1 MMKIKTKL
9 NLGFGLLFFLIF
21 SLDLIGIKYI
31 TSLKKDTEN
40 ILSANY
46 NTLLYTRNMLFFIDQ
61 GDDKSI
67 EKFDQNL
74 KLQENNIT
82 ESGEKESTE
91 ELRAHFEILKSNK
104 TNTAIEKKIRNE
116 IYNIQHVNML
126 AIQNKSKFAAKS
138 ADKAVFGILVAGILC
153 FIIALI
159 LLINLPS
166 NIANPIK
173 RLTASIKQ
181 IAEGNYT
188 ERIEFDN
195 RSEFG
200 QLAGSFNS
208 MAEKLEE
215 YKNSNIAKLMN
226 EKSRIEALINN
237 MHDPVIGLDEN
248 LNVIF
253 INREA
258 VKISGLNIEKTLN
271 QKAEDL
277 AVKNDL
283 FRMLIADLLKTDR
296 NSEAKSK
303 PIKIFSDN
311 KEGYFDK
318 EILHI
323 SITPKGEIQKRI
335 IGHVIILRNVTEY
348 KELDYAKTNFIANIS
363 HEFKT
368 PISSIKMSLQ
378 LLENERIG
386 KLNEEQK
393 NLMESIKDDASRL
406 LKITGELLNMTQLES
421 GNVQLNILK
430 SNPYE
435 LIQYAVNATKSQAEQ
450 KQIQLQ
456 IDCPSDIDDIQ
467 ADSEKTAWVLI
478 NLLSNA
484 IRYSYEDSKITISAK
499 SLNDKIEISV
509 RDTGQGIAP
518 QYLDKIFA
526 RYFRIPGSNKE
537 GTGLGLAIS
546 KEFIEAQGGKIYVES
561 EYGIGS
567 TFTIVL
573 NKFVNY

>member
-9 NLGFGLLFFLIF
+9 NLGFGLLFLLIF
-21 SLDLIGIKYI
+21 SLNLIGIKYI
-31 TSLKKDTEN
+31 TSLKKDTDN

-46 NTLLYTRNMLFFIDQ
+46 NTLLYTRNMLFFL
-61 GDDKSI
+61 DKRDSVSL
-67 EKFDQNL
+67 EKFDINL
-74 KLQENNIT
+74 DLQEKNIT
-82 ESGEKESTE
+82 EAGERESTE
-91 ELRAHFEILKSNK
+91 ELRSHFEIFKSDIKNI
-104 TNTAIEKKIRNE
+104 AIEKKIRFE
-116 IYNIQHVNML
+116 IYKIMQVNML
-126 AIQNKSKFAAKS
+126 AIQNKSKIATKS
-138 ADKAVFGILVAGILC
+138 ADKAVVGILIAGILC

-173 RLTASIKQ
+173 RLTKSIKQ

-188 ERIEFDN
+188 ERIDFDN
-195 RSEFG
+195 KSEFG
-200 QLAGSFNS
+200 QLATSFNS

-248 LNVIF
+248 LDVIF

-258 VKISGLNIEKTLN
+258 VKITGLGIDTTLN
-271 QKAEDL
+271 QNAEEL
-277 AVKNDL
+277 ALKNDL
-283 FRMLIADLLKTDR
+283 FKMLINDLLKI
-296 NSEAKSK
+296 EKGLEIKSK
-303 PIKIFSDN
+303 PVKIFSDN
-311 KEGYFDK
+311 KEGYFEK

-323 SITPKGEIQKRI
+323 SITPKGESSKRL

-348 KELDYAKTNFIANIS
+348 KELDFAKTNFIANIS

-378 LLENERIG
+378 LLENEHIG
-386 KLNEEQK
+386 KLNDEQK
-393 NLMESIKDDASRL
+393 HLMEGIKDDADRL
-406 LKITGELLNMTQLES
+406 LRITGELLNMTQLES
-421 GNVQLNILK
+421 GNIQLNILK
-430 SNPYE
+430 ANPNE

-450 KQIQLQ
+450 KQIKLH
-456 IDCPSDIDDIQ
+456 IDCHSDIGNVQ

-484 IRYSYEDSKITISAK
+484 IRYSYEDSIITINAISI
-499 SLNDKIEISV
+499 NDKIEISV
-509 RDTGQGIAP
+509 KDSGQGIAP
-518 QYLDKIFA
+518 QYLVKIFA

-546 KEFIEAQGGKIYVES
+546 KEFIEAQGGKISVVS
-561 EYGIGS
+561 EYGSGS
-567 TFTIVL
+567 IFTISL
-573 NKFVNY
+573 NKSIS

>member
-21 SLDLIGIKYI
+21 SLDMIGIKYI
-31 TSLKKDTEN
+31 ISLKKDTEN

-46 NTLLYTRNMLFFIDQ
+46 NTLLYTRNMLFFLDQ
-61 GDDKSI
+61 NDKQAL

-91 ELRAHFEILKSNK
+91 ELRSNFEVLKSDK
-104 TNTAIEKKIRNE
+104 TNIEIEKKVRNE
-116 IYNIQHVNML
+116 IYNIQYVNML

-138 ADKAVFGILVAGILC
+138 ADNAVLGILIAGVLC
-153 FIIALI
+153 FIIALV

-181 IAEGNYT
+181 IADGNYT

-195 RSEFG
+195 KSEFG

-258 VKISGLNIEKTLN
+258 VKISGLDIEKTIN

-277 AVKNDL
+277 ASKNDL
-283 FRMLIADLLKTDR
+283 FRMLISDLLKTDK
-296 NSEAKSK
+296 NFDSKSK
-303 PIKIFSDN
+303 PIKIFSEN

-323 SITPKGEIQKRI
+323 SITPKGETSKRI

-378 LLENERIG
+378 LLENEQIG
-386 KLNEEQK
+386 ELNEEQK
-393 NLMESIKDDASRL
+393 NLMESIKDDANRL
-406 LKITGELLNMTQLES
+406 LKITAELLNMTQLES

-435 LIQYAVNATKSQAEQ
+435 LIQYAVNATKSQSEQ

-456 IDCPSDIDDIQ
+456 IDCSSDIAEIQ

-484 IRYSYEDSKITISAK
+484 IRYSYEDSKITIAAR

-509 RDTGQGIAP
+509 KDTGQGIAP
-518 QYLDKIFA
+518 KYLDKIFA

-573 NKFVNY
+573 NKYE

>member
-9 NLGFGLLFFLIF
+9 NLGFGLLFLLIF
-21 SLDLIGIKYI
+21 SLNLIGIKYI
-31 TSLKKDTEN
+31 TSLKKDTDN

-46 NTLLYTRNMLFFIDQ
+46 NTLLYTRNMLFFL
-61 GDDKSI
+61 DKRDPESL
-67 EKFDQNL
+67 EKFDLNL
-74 KLQENNIT
+74 HLQEKNIT
-82 ESGEKESTE
+82 ETGERESTE
-91 ELRAHFEILKSNK
+91 ELRSHFEIFKSDLKNS
-104 TNTAIEKKIRNE
+104 AIEKKIRFE
-116 IYNIQHVNML
+116 IYKIMQVNML
-126 AIQNKSKFAAKS
+126 AIQNKSKIATKS
-138 ADKAVFGILVAGILC
+138 ADKAVVGILIAGILC

-173 RLTASIKQ
+173 RLTKSIKQ
-181 IAEGNYT
+181 IEEGNYT
-188 ERIEFDN
+188 ERIDFDN
-195 RSEFG
+195 KSEFG
-200 QLAGSFNS
+200 QLATSFNS

-215 YKNSNIAKLMN
+215 YKNSNLAKLMN

-248 LNVIF
+248 LDVIF

-258 VKISGLNIEKTLN
+258 VKISGLDIETTLN
-271 QKAEDL
+271 QNAEEL
-277 AVKNDL
+277 AFKNDL
-283 FRMLIADLLKTDR
+283 FKMLINDLLKI
-296 NSEAKSK
+296 EKGMEIKSK
-303 PIKIFSDN
+303 PVKIFSEN
-311 KEGYFDK
+311 KEGYFEK

-323 SITPKGEIQKRI
+323 SITPKGESLKRL

-348 KELDYAKTNFIANIS
+348 KELDFAKTNFIANIS

-378 LLENERIG
+378 LLENEHIG
-386 KLNEEQK
+386 KLNDEQK
-393 NLMESIKDDASRL
+393 HLMDSIKDDANRL

-421 GNVQLNILK
+421 GNIQLNILNA
-430 SNPYE
+430 NPYE

-450 KQIQLQ
+450 KQIKLQ
-456 IDCPSDIDDIQ
+456 IDCNTEIGNVQ

-484 IRYSYEDSKITISAK
+484 IRYSYEDSIITITAK

-509 RDTGQGIAP
+509 KDSGQGIAP

-526 RYFRIPGSNKE
+526 RYFRIPGSKKE

-546 KEFIEAQGGKIYVES
+546 KEFIEAQGGKINVVS
-561 EYGIGS
+561 EYGSGS
-567 TFTIVL
+567 NFTISL
-573 NKFVNY
+573 NKSIS

>member
-46 NTLLYTRNMLFFIDQ
+46 NTLLYTRNMLFFLDQ

-91 ELRAHFEILKSNK
+91 ELRTHFEILKSDK

-126 AIQNKSKFAAKS
+126 AIQNKSRFAAKS
-138 ADKAVFGILVAGILC
+138 ADKAVFVILVAGILC

-215 YKNSNIAKLMN
+215 YKNSNIARLMN

-323 SITPKGEIQKRI
+323 SITPKGEIQKRL

-393 NLMESIKDDASRL
+393 NLMDSIKDDANRL

-430 SNPYE
+430 ANPYE
-435 LIQYAVNATKSQAEQ
+435 LILYAANATKSQAEQ

-456 IDCPSDIDDIQ
+456 IDCPYDIDDIQ

-484 IRYSYEDSKITISAK
+484 IRYSYEDSKITITAK

-573 NKFVNY
+573 NKYE

>member
-9 NLGFGLLFFLIF
+9 NLGFGLLFLLIF
-21 SLDLIGIKYI
+21 SLNLIGIKYI
-31 TSLKKDTEN
+31 TSLKKDTDN

-46 NTLLYTRNMLFFIDQ
+46 NTLLYTRNMLFFL
-61 GDDKSI
+61 DKRDSVSL
-67 EKFDQNL
+67 EKFDINL
-74 KLQENNIT
+74 DLQEKNIT
-82 ESGEKESTE
+82 EAGEKESTE
-91 ELRAHFEILKSNK
+91 ELRSHFEIFKSDIKNI
-104 TNTAIEKKIRNE
+104 AIEKKIRFE
-116 IYNIQHVNML
+116 IYKIMQVNML
-126 AIQNKSKFAAKS
+126 AIQNKSKIATKS
-138 ADKAVFGILVAGILC
+138 ADKAVVGILIAGILC

-173 RLTASIKQ
+173 RLTKSIKQ

-188 ERIEFDN
+188 ERIDFDN
-195 RSEFG
+195 KSEFG
-200 QLAGSFNS
+200 QLATSFNS

-248 LNVIF
+248 LDVIF

-258 VKISGLNIEKTLN
+258 VKITGLGIDTTLN
-271 QKAEDL
+271 QNAEEL
-277 AVKNDL
+277 ALKNDL
-283 FRMLIADLLKTDR
+283 FKMLINDLLKI
-296 NSEAKSK
+296 EKGLEIKSK
-303 PIKIFSDN
+303 PVKIFSDN
-311 KEGYFDK
+311 KEGYFEK

-323 SITPKGEIQKRI
+323 SITPKGESSKRL

-348 KELDYAKTNFIANIS
+348 KELDFAKTNFIANIS

-378 LLENERIG
+378 LLENEHIG
-386 KLNEEQK
+386 KLNDEQK
-393 NLMESIKDDASRL
+393 HLMESIKDDADRL
-406 LKITGELLNMTQLES
+406 LRITGELLNMTQLES
-421 GNVQLNILK
+421 GNIQLNILK
-430 SNPYE
+430 ANPNE

-450 KQIQLQ
+450 KQIKLH
-456 IDCPSDIDDIQ
+456 IDCHSDIGNVQ

-484 IRYSYEDSKITISAK
+484 IRYSYEDSIITITAISI
-499 SLNDKIEISV
+499 NDKIEISV
-509 RDTGQGIAP
+509 KDSGQGIAP

-546 KEFIEAQGGKIYVES
+546 KEFIEAQGGKISVVS
-561 EYGIGS
+561 EYGSGS
-567 TFTIVL
+567 IFTISL
-573 NKFVNY
+573 NKSIS

>member
-1 MMKIKTKL
+1 MKIKTKL
-9 NLGFGLLFFLIF
+9 TLGFGLLFFLIF

-46 NTLLYTRNMLFFIDQ
+46 NTLLYTRNMLFFLDQ
-61 GDDKSI
+61 NDQKSL

-91 ELRAHFEILKSNK
+91 ELRMNFEILKSDK

-138 ADKAVFGILVAGILC
+138 ADKAVFGILLAGVLC

-173 RLTASIKQ
+173 RMTASIKQ

-208 MAEKLEE
+208 MAGKLEE

-258 VKISGLNIEKTLN
+258 VKISGLDIEKTIN
-271 QKAEDL
+271 EKAEDL
-277 AVKNDL
+277 ALKNDL
-283 FRMLIADLLKTDR
+283 FRMLIADLLKTDK
-296 NSEAKSK
+296 NSEAKSN

-323 SITPKGEIQKRI
+323 SITPKGETSKRI

-378 LLENERIG
+378 LLDNEHIG

-393 NLMESIKDDASRL
+393 NLMDSIKDDANRL

-430 SNPYE
+430 ANPYE

-450 KQIQLQ
+450 KQIKLQ
-456 IDCPSDIDDIQ
+456 IDCPSDIYEIQ

-484 IRYSYEDSKITISAK
+484 IRYSYEDSIITIKAISK
-499 SLNDKIEISV
+499 NDKIEISV
-509 RDTGQGIAP
+509 KDSGQGIAP

-546 KEFIEAQGGKIYVES
+546 KEFIEAQGGSINVVS
-561 EYGIGS
+561 EFGIGS

-573 NKFVNY
+573 NKYD